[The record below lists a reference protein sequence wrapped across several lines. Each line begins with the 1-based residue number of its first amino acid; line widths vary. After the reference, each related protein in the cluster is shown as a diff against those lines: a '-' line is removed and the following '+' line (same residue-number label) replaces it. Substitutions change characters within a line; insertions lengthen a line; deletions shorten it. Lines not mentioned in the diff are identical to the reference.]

1 MTTQTQGRQHPHDKW
16 MWILG
21 VAFTFLIA
29 ALGYLLAMVPGF
41 DHIGQLACAII
52 IAVIYRQ
59 VFGYP
64 EMILNGITF
73 STKILLRFAIILYG
87 LKLNIDTV
95 LRDGLGL
102 LLRDA
107 IIIIIAIGLMI
118 WLAKVLKAD
127 KMISLLLGV

>member
-1 MTTQTQGRQHPHDKW
+1 MTSQPQLQQSNQEQGKPQKNPNSFGIW
-16 MWILG
+16 VAGI
-21 VAFTFLIA
+21 AFTFFIA
-29 ALGYLLAMVPGF
+29 LLGFLLAMVPGF

-64 EMILNGITF
+64 EMIRNGITF

-118 WLAKVLKAD
+118 WL
-127 KMISLLLGV
+127 